1 MTRNDRT
8 SHSNAMLA
16 VVLPNKNGSYS
27 YFIEE
32 GSYEIRYMTE
42 TLFKILGSNM
52 YNRKDRQKSGEHSY
66 IKPVKWSTFIKNAQ
80 SYIDKA
86 VEIQG
91 NIGDYNIT
99 KEV

>member
-1 MTRNDRT
+1 MTRNDKT

-32 GSYEIRYMTE
+32 TSNGIRYKTE
-42 TLFKILGSNM
+42 TLFKILSSNM
-52 YNRKDRQKSGEHSY
+52 YNRKDKHAGGEHSY
-66 IKPVKWSTFIKNAQ
+66 IKQVKWSIFIKNAQ
-80 SYIDKA
+80 YYIDKI
-86 VEIQG
+86 VEIKN
-91 NIGDYNIT
+91 NINDNIT